1 MFEQSSVQAL
11 AVIKALWDTQFV
23 RFVFSILA
31 LAAGFSG
38 PQVFEYLKPLQ
49 INGAPSRSLFHWM
62 CQEVA
67 APPRAAGA
75 VPVL

>member
-11 AVIKALWDTQFV
+11 AVIKALWDTEFV
-23 RFVFSILA
+23 RFVSSILA
-31 LAAGFSG
+31 LATGFSG

-49 INGAPSRSLFHWM
+49 INGVASRSLFRWM
-62 CQEVA
+62 RREVS

-75 VPVL
+75 VPGL